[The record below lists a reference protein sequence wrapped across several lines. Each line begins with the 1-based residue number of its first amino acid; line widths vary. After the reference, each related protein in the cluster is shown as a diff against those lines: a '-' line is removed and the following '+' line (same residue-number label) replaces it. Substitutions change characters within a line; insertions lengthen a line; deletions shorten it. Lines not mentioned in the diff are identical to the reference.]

1 MVHGLI
7 EMGET
12 KESMMELGLKQI
24 ENRLTNVED
33 TLKTILEKGDSME
46 ENLQEKMSVI
56 QEEIEKNAKMVRR
69 MQRKMSQ
76 YQPKSILLLLVGI
89 VLLWSFV
96 LRYLFS

>member
-1 MVHGLI
+1 MVYGHI
-7 EMGET
+7 EMDET

>member
-1 MVHGLI
+1 MD
-7 EMGET
+7 ET